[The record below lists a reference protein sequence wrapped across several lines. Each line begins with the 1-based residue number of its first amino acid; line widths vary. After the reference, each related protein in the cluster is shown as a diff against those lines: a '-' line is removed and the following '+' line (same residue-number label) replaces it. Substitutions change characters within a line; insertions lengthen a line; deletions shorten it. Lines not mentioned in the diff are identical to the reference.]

1 MDPADLLVPI
11 VAVVLVTALA
21 VFAAT
26 RRSEPAGPLKRGVA
40 GVATAVVVGWVA
52 WAAVASLTGGPLPG
66 GGGAGYLSVLGL
78 RALSVGAVLVTF
90 WRARTD
96 RAFTV
101 AMMVTLAM
109 SLPELGWAAN
119 ALR

>member
-1 MDPADLLVPI
+1 MFEQNTPRTTMASAAQHANLIYHSI
-11 VAVVLVTALA
+11 VRDVRKSHNNAFMSIFVNIFQTATFVLVFY
-21 VFAAT
+21 VMF
-26 RRSEPAGPLKRGVA
+26 
-40 GVATAVVVGWVA
+40 
-52 WAAVASLTGGPLPG
+52 
-66 GGGAGYLSVLGL
+66 SVLGL

-109 SLPELGWAAN
+109 SLPELGWAAD